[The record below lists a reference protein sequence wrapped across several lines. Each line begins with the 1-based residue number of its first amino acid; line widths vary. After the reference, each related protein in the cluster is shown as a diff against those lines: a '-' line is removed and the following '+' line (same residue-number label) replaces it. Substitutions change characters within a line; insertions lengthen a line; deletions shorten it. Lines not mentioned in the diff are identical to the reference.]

1 MFLPNLPAFDK
12 PNLTLYV
19 TISQIFRL
27 FIIPF
32 YKASARLT
40 VVLTLTPSTTHAPEA
55 DHPLSSWLSASE
67 HSPDRSSSHSHHPRS
82 TTLYYISAQE
92 DLCQISEL
100 VKFV

>member
-1 MFLPNLPAFDK
+1 MEDPAFDK